1 MHLDV
6 EHGLLVASILLL
18 LSILGGKTTS
28 RWGVPTLIF
37 FLLVGILAGSEGIG
51 HIPFDDMHM
60 AQFIGISAL
69 NFILFSG
76 GLSTDWHTIRPVLR
90 TGLALS
96 TLGVLLTAVSVGVF
110 VHYLL
115 GFTLPE
121 GLLLGSIVSSTDAA
135 AVFSILR
142 GKGIGLKGALRP
154 VLELESG
161 SNDPMAYFLTISLT
175 AVVKEGHFPAGEL
188 LLIFA

>member
-1 MHLDV
+1 MHITA
-6 EHGLLVASILLL
+6 ENSLLVGSILLL
-18 LSILGGKTTS
+18 LSIIGGKTTS
-28 RWGVPTLIF
+28 RWGVPTLLF

-51 HIPFDDMHM
+51 GIPFDDAHTG
-60 AQFIGISAL
+60 QFIGLLAL

-76 GLSTDWHTIRPVLR
+76 GLSTYFPSIRPVLG
-90 TGLALS
+90 TGLMLS
-96 TLGVLLTAVSVGVF
+96 TVGVLLTALSVGVF

-115 GFTLPE
+115 GFSLPE

-154 VLELESG
+154 VLELES
-161 SNDPMAYFLTISLT
+161 A
-175 AVVKEGHFPAGEL
+175 
-188 LLIFA
+188 